1 MTEDLDRPGDDAVVW
16 RPGDKERARSR
27 LLRFIERHGL
37 RDVAALVERASAD
50 PAWFWDA
57 AVRDIDWRWYEPY
70 REVLDQSRGKPW
82 ARWFTGGT
90 TNMALN
96 AVDKHA
102 DGPRAGAA
110 AVLWEGEDGETR
122 RWSFADLRRESD
134 RLAHGLQALGVRP
147 GDRVGLFLPMLP
159 ETVAAI
165 MAIAK
170 LGAIFVPIF
179 SGYAAEAVAT
189 RLRDSEAR
197 VLVTADG
204 FLRRGTVVPMKRTA
218 DEAAAGAPSVERI
231 VVVRRLGVRA
241 GDVPWDPRRDIDYAE
256 LVRGR
261 PDRFETRP
269 VSGEEPLM
277 LIYTSG
283 TTGRPKGTVHTHAGF
298 PLKAAQDLAH
308 CFDLQEDDV
317 LYWITDIGWMMG
329 PWQIMGGLALGAAI
343 LLYEGSPDHPGPD
356 RVWALC
362 EAHGVTVLGVSPT
375 LIRSLMP
382 LGEEP
387 VRRHD
392 LSRLRALGSTGEPWN
407 PEPWRW
413 TFEVVGGGR
422 IPIINYSGGTEV
434 SGGIVSGL
442 TIAPLKPCSF
452 AGPVPGMAADVVDE
466 SGRPVRGAV
475 GELVIRQPWPGM
487 TRGFW
492 RDPDRYL
499 ETYWS
504 RIPDLWVHGDW
515 AYIDEDG
522 FWYIQGRSDDT
533 LKVAGKRVGPAEVE
547 SALVAHPAVR
557 EAAAIGVPDEV
568 KGEAIVA
575 FCILRP
581 GYEPGEDLRR
591 ELKELVAGALGK
603 PFLPKDVRFVDDLP
617 RTRNAKIMRRVV
629 RAAYLGQ
636 PAGDLTALEN
646 PAAVEAIRQSR

>member
-1 MTEDLDRPGDDAVVW
+1 MSPDASNPSANPVVW

-27 LLRFIERHGL
+27 LLRFVERHGL
-37 RDVAALVERASAD
+37 RDVAALIERASAD
-50 PAWFWDA
+50 PVWFWDA
-57 AVRDIDWRWYEPY
+57 AVRDIDWRWYQPY
-70 REVLDQSRGKPW
+70 RETLDLSRGKPW
-82 ARWFTGGT
+82 ARWFIGGT

-102 DGPRAGAA
+102 DGERAGAA

-134 RLAHGLQALGVRP
+134 RLAHGLQALGVGP

-165 MAIAK
+165 MAVAK
-170 LGAIFVPIF
+170 LGAIFIPIF
-179 SGYAAEAVAT
+179 SGYGAEAVAT
-189 RLRDSEAR
+189 RLADSEAK
-197 VLVTADG
+197 VLITADG
-204 FLRRGTVVPMKRTA
+204 FYRRGTVVPMKRTA
-218 DEAAAGAPSVERI
+218 DAALALAPSVERV
-231 VVVRRLGVRA
+231 VVVRRAGERA
-241 GDVPWDPRRDIDYAE
+241 GDVPWDPRRDVAYDE
-256 LVRGR
+256 LVAGR
-261 PDRFETRP
+261 PPRFDTQP

-362 EAHGVTVLGVSPT
+362 ETHGVTVLGVSPT

-392 LSRLRALGSTGEPWN
+392 LSRLRAIGSTGEPWN

-422 IPIINYSGGTEV
+422 IPIINYSGGTEI
-434 SGGIVSGL
+434 SGGILSGL
-442 TIAPLKPCSF
+442 TVAPLKPCAF
-452 AGPVPGMAADVVDE
+452 AGPVPGMAVDVVDE
-466 SGRPVRGAV
+466 TGRPVRGAV

-499 ETYWS
+499 DTYWS

-515 AYIDEDG
+515 AYVDEDG

-581 GYEPGEDLRR
+581 EHEPGENLRR
-591 ELKELVAGALGK
+591 ELKEQVASVLGK

-646 PAAVEAIRQSR
+646 PAAVEAIRNSR

>member
-1 MTEDLDRPGDDAVVW
+1 MSPDASNPSANPVVW

-27 LLRFIERHGL
+27 LLRFVERHGL
-37 RDVAALVERASAD
+37 RDVAALTERASAD

-57 AVRDIDWRWYEPY
+57 AVRDIDWRWYQPY
-70 REVLDQSRGKPW
+70 RETLDLSRGKPW
-82 ARWFTGGT
+82 ARWFIGGT

-102 DGPRAGAA
+102 DGERAGAA

-134 RLAHGLQALGVRP
+134 RLAHGLQALGVGP

-165 MAIAK
+165 MAVAK
-170 LGAIFVPIF
+170 LGAIFIPIF
-179 SGYAAEAVAT
+179 SGYGAEAVAT
-189 RLRDSEAR
+189 RLADSEAK
-197 VLVTADG
+197 VLITADG
-204 FLRRGTVVPMKRTA
+204 FYRRGTVVPMKRTA
-218 DEAAAGAPSVERI
+218 DAALALAPSVERV
-231 VVVRRLGVRA
+231 VVVRRAGERA
-241 GDVPWDPRRDIDYAE
+241 GDVPWDPRRDVAYDE
-256 LVRGR
+256 LVAGR
-261 PDRFETRP
+261 PPRFDTQP

-329 PWQIMGGLALGAAI
+329 PWQIMGGLALGATI

-362 EAHGVTVLGVSPT
+362 ETHGVTVLGVSPT

-392 LSRLRALGSTGEPWN
+392 LSRLRAIGSTGEPWN

-422 IPIINYSGGTEV
+422 IPIINYSGGTEI
-434 SGGIVSGL
+434 SGGILSGL
-442 TIAPLKPCSF
+442 TVAPLKPCAF
-452 AGPVPGMAADVVDE
+452 AGPVPGMAVDVVDE
-466 SGRPVRGAV
+466 TGRPVRGAV

-499 ETYWS
+499 DTYWS

-515 AYIDEDG
+515 AYVDEDG

-581 GYEPGEDLRR
+581 EHEPGENLRR
-591 ELKELVAGALGK
+591 ELKEQVASVLGK

-646 PAAVEAIRQSR
+646 PAAVEAIRNSR